1 MGELSPTHWLIVIVV
16 AVVLFGA
23 RRLPDAA
30 RGLGRSVRILK
41 AEMSGASDETRP
53 AESADP
59 APDQAPAALPTSGA
73 LPTSA
78 APPTAEA
85 LPTSAALPAPATDA
99 PAASSNEGADQP
111 ETTQRR

>member
-41 AEMSGASDETRP
+41 AEMSGATEETGP
-53 AESADP
+53 AESAEPDP
-59 APDQAPAALPTSGA
+59 APAALP
-73 LPTSA
+73 
-78 APPTAEA
+78 APERAEA
-85 LPTSAALPAPATDA
+85 NRAATGGTPASDAPAT
-99 PAASSNEGADQP
+99 AASGTEGADQQQ
-111 ETTQRR
+111 TTHLLAAPDRRGNG